1 MTVQFAEDPEL
12 TLIGLQESAETKVGA
27 TRVKPALCEDPFSVA
42 VAVADC
48 IVVMVPT
55 VAVKLA
61 EFALAAT
68 VTEAGTLRA
77 PLLLEMPTLLPPT
90 GAA

>member
-1 MTVQFAEDPEL
+1 M

-27 TRVKPALCEDPFSVA
+27 TRVKPALCEDPLSVA
-42 VAVADC
+42 VTVAAWV
-48 IVVMVPT
+48 VVMVPT

-61 EFALAAT
+61 ETALAAT
-68 VTEAGTLRA
+68 VTEAGTVSA
-77 PLLLEMPTLLPPT
+77 ALLLEIPTTLPPV